1 MPVLVA
7 LVAGLHASA
16 RPDPACRGLHRPQGH
31 RPAAEALSDRGK
43 IRSRR
48 VTGVTVQQ
56 RQIARAVKTARKMAL
71 LPHSSGQAR

>member
-1 MPVLVA
+1 
-7 LVAGLHASA
+7 
-16 RPDPACRGLHRPQGH
+16 
-31 RPAAEALSDRGK
+31 
-43 IRSRR
+43 